1 MMDGPFLHLGCDMN
15 ERCQKAASATN
26 LNEKFFHFF
35 GLRESPFSA
44 NQDPR
49 YLFSTRMVKQAWAEL
64 TCGIQTRNAF
74 AVLTGEAGT
83 GKTRLVRQ
91 LAEWLRQRETPTAF
105 IFNPQLHTD
114 DLFEFILAG
123 FGIPPGERCGTK
135 APMCLNNWLFAR
147 YRAGRTAVLI
157 VDEAQGLSTEMLESV
172 RLLLNLETAQ
182 EKLLQIV
189 LSGQPELNEKLNRPE
204 LRQLRQRI
212 TLRSWIRPLTLDE
225 THTYI
230 EHRLQIAGAGKESIF
245 LPEAVNAAYEYSRG
259 VPRVVNLLC
268 ENALIAGFAKAIKP
282 VPEEVVDE
290 VARKFQL
297 DGFQPNSQ
305 TDWRVFT
312 GPNLAAAEP
321 AIPLAA
327 SPKGDLLAFSE
338 RHANRGI
345 IHELSSL
352 SGGRAPADSGEHVME
367 IELFPAAS
375 ANCTREREG
384 TMKVLDRP
392 AAAPQQHAIQG
403 RNERALH
410 LLAIRARG
418 QLKSMGSLMKNLFSL
433 HRLSGWKSKFIALA
447 DIFHEWRRM
456 GASLLRMKNSFSPHR
471 LSGWKTKFIALA
483 EIFHEWRRM
492 RASLLRWLR
501 QPVQMPR
508 HYH

>member
-1 MMDGPFLHLGCDMN
+1 MN

-26 LNEKFFHFF
+26 INEKFFHFF

-114 DLFEFILAG
+114 DLFEFILAD
-123 FGIPPGERCGTK
+123 FGIPPGERRGTN
-135 APMCLNNWLFAR
+135 AQICLNNWLLAR
-147 YRAGRTAVLI
+147 YRAGGTAVLI
-157 VDEAQGLSTEMLESV
+157 VDEAQGLSPVVLESI

-212 TLRSWIRPLTLDE
+212 TLRSRTRPLTLDE

-230 EHRLQIAGAGKESIF
+230 EHRLHIAGAGREFIF

-305 TDWRVFT
+305 TEDWRVFT

-327 SPKGDLLAFSE
+327 SPKVDLVAFSE
-338 RHANRGI
+338 RHGNRET

-352 SGGRAPADSGEHVME
+352 SGGHAPADSGEHVME
-367 IELFPAAS
+367 IELFPVAS
-375 ANCTREREG
+375 ANCTSEREG
-384 TMKVLDRP
+384 TMKALDRP
-392 AAAPQQHAIQG
+392 AAAPQLRAIPG

-418 QLKSMGSLMKNLFSL
+418 QLKRMSSL
-433 HRLSGWKSKFIALA
+433 
-447 DIFHEWRRM
+447 
-456 GASLLRMKNSFSPHR
+456 MKNSFSPHR
-471 LSGWKTKFIALA
+471 LSGWKTKLVALA

-501 QPVQMPR
+501 QPVQLPR

>member
-1 MMDGPFLHLGCDMN
+1 MGVDGRSGKQSEDDWHSGCDMD
-15 ERCQKAASATN
+15 ERREKPASTTDIN
-26 LNEKFFHFF
+26 KKFLDFF

-49 YLFSTRMVKQAWAEL
+49 YSFSTRMVKQAWADL
-64 TCGIQTRNAF
+64 ISGIQTRNAF
-74 AVLTGEAGT
+74 AALTGETGT

-91 LAEWLRQRETPTAF
+91 LAEWLRQQETPTAF

-114 DLFEFILAG
+114 DLFEFMLAD
-123 FGIPPGERCGTK
+123 FGIPPGERRGTK
-135 APMCLNNWLFAR
+135 PLICLNNWLFAR

-157 VDEAQGLSTEMLESV
+157 VDEAQGLSTEVLESI

-212 TLRSWIRPLTLDE
+212 TLRSWTRPLTLDE
-225 THTYI
+225 THSYI
-230 EHRLQIAGAGKESIF
+230 GHRLHIAGAGREFVF
-245 LPEAVNAAYEYSRG
+245 LPDAVNAAYDYSRG

-282 VPEEVVDE
+282 VPEEVVDD
-290 VARKFQL
+290 VARRFQL
-297 DGFQPNSQ
+297 DRSRPNSQ
-305 TDWRVFT
+305 PEDWRVFAS
-312 GPNLAAAEP
+312 PNIAAAEP
-321 AIPLAA
+321 AIRLAA
-327 SPKGDLLAFSE
+327 SPKRGILAFSE
-338 RHANRGI
+338 RHGNRET
-345 IHELSSL
+345 IHGLSSL
-352 SGGRAPADSGEHVME
+352 SGRRAPANSDDHVME
-367 IELFPAAS
+367 IELVSVAS
-375 ANCTREREG
+375 ANCTREQEG

-392 AAAPQQHAIQG
+392 AAAPQQQAIQG
-403 RNERALH
+403 RNERALD

-418 QLKSMGSLMKNLFSL
+418 QLKRMGSMMGNLFSP
-433 HRLSGWKSKFIALA
+433 HRLYGWKTKLIALA
-447 DIFHEWRRM
+447 DIF
-456 GASLLRMKNSFSPHR
+456 S
-471 LSGWKTKFIALA
+471 
-483 EIFHEWRRM
+483 EWRRM

>member
-1 MMDGPFLHLGCDMN
+1 MD
-15 ERCQKAASATN
+15 EQCQKPASTTN
-26 LNEKFFHFF
+26 INEKFFDFF
-35 GLRESPFSA
+35 GLRENPFSA

-49 YLFSTRMVKQAWAEL
+49 YSFSTRMVKQAWAEL

-114 DLFEFILAG
+114 DLFEFMLAD
-123 FGIPPGERCGTK
+123 FGIPPGERRGTK
-135 APMCLNNWLFAR
+135 PLMCLNNWLFAR

-157 VDEAQGLSTEMLESV
+157 VDEAQGLSTEVLESI

-189 LSGQPELNEKLNRPE
+189 LSGQPELNDKLNRPE

-212 TLRSWIRPLTLDE
+212 TLRSWTRPLTLDE
-225 THTYI
+225 THAYI
-230 EHRLQIAGAGKESIF
+230 QHRLHIAGAGREFIL

-259 VPRVVNLLC
+259 VPRVLNLLC

-290 VARKFQL
+290 VARRFQL
-297 DGFQPNSQ
+297 DRSRPNSQ
-305 TDWRVFT
+305 TEDWRFFAS
-312 GPNLAAAEP
+312 PNLAAADP
-321 AIPLAA
+321 AIRLAP

-338 RHANRGI
+338 QHGNMET
-345 IHELSSL
+345 IHGLSSI
-352 SGGRAPADSGEHVME
+352 SGGRAPADSDEHVME
-367 IELFPAAS
+367 IELALVAS
-375 ANCTREREG
+375 ANCTRKQEG

-392 AAAPQQHAIQG
+392 AAAPQQRAIPG

-410 LLAIRARG
+410 LLAIRVRG
-418 QLKSMGSLMKNLFSL
+418 QIKRMGSLMENL
-433 HRLSGWKSKFIALA
+433 
-447 DIFHEWRRM
+447 
-456 GASLLRMKNSFSPHR
+456 FSPHR
-471 LSGWKTKFIALA
+471 LSEWKTKLIALA
-483 EIFHEWRRM
+483 DIFHEWRRM

>member
-1 MMDGPFLHLGCDMN
+1 MD
-15 ERCQKAASATN
+15 ERCQKPASTTDI
-26 LNEKFFHFF
+26 NENKKFFDFF

-64 TCGIQTRNAF
+64 TCGIQTRNTF
-74 AVLTGEAGT
+74 AALTGEAGT

-114 DLFEFILAG
+114 DLFEFMLTE
-123 FGIPPGERCGTK
+123 FGIPAGERRGTK

-157 VDEAQGLSTEMLESV
+157 VDEAQGLSTEVLESI

-212 TLRSWIRPLTLDE
+212 TLRSWTRPLTLDE

-230 EHRLQIAGAGKESIF
+230 EHRLHIAGAGREFIF

-259 VPRVVNLLC
+259 VPRVLNLLC

-297 DGFQPNSQ
+297 DRSNPNSQ
-305 TDWRVFT
+305 TEDWRVFT
-312 GPNLAAAEP
+312 SPNLAAAEP
-321 AIPLAA
+321 AIRLAA
-327 SPKGDLLAFSE
+327 SSKGDLIAFSE
-338 RHANRGI
+338 RHGNRET
-345 IHELSSL
+345 IHGLSNL
-352 SGGRAPADSGEHVME
+352 SGGRAPADSDPHVME
-367 IELFPAAS
+367 IELAPLAS
-375 ANCTREREG
+375 ANCTGEQEG
-384 TMKVLDRP
+384 TIKVLNRP
-392 AAAPQQHAIQG
+392 SAAPQQQAIQG

-418 QLKSMGSLMKNLFSL
+418 QLEHMGSLMENL
-433 HRLSGWKSKFIALA
+433 
-447 DIFHEWRRM
+447 
-456 GASLLRMKNSFSPHR
+456 FSPHR
-471 LSGWKTKFIALA
+471 LSVWKTKLIALA
-483 EIFHEWRRM
+483 DIFHEWRRM

-501 QPVQMPR
+501 QPLQMPR

>member
-1 MMDGPFLHLGCDMN
+1 LGCDMN
-15 ERCQKAASATN
+15 EQCQKAASTTN
-26 LNEKFFHFF
+26 INEKFFHFF

-114 DLFEFILAG
+114 DLFEFMLAD
-123 FGIPPGERCGTK
+123 FGIPPGERRGTK
-135 APMCLNNWLFAR
+135 PPMCLNNWLFAR

-157 VDEAQGLSTEMLESV
+157 VDEAQGLSTEMLESI

-212 TLRSWIRPLTLDE
+212 TLRSWTRPLTLDE

-230 EHRLQIAGAGKESIF
+230 EHRLHIAGAGRDFIF

-268 ENALIAGFAKAIKP
+268 ENALIAGFAKAIRP

-297 DGFQPNSQ
+297 DRSGPNSQ
-305 TDWRVFT
+305 PEDWRVFT
-312 GPNLAAAEP
+312 SPNLAAAEP
-321 AIPLAA
+321 AICLAA
-327 SPKGDLLAFSE
+327 SPKGDLIAFSE
-338 RHANRGI
+338 QHGNRET
-345 IHELSSL
+345 IHGLSSL
-352 SGGRAPADSGEHVME
+352 SDGRAPADSDEHVME
-367 IELFPAAS
+367 IELFSVAS
-375 ANCTREREG
+375 ANCTNEQEG

-392 AAAPQQHAIQG
+392 AAVPRQQAIQG
-403 RNERALH
+403 RKERALH

-418 QLKSMGSLMKNLFSL
+418 QLGHMRSLMENL
-433 HRLSGWKSKFIALA
+433 
-447 DIFHEWRRM
+447 
-456 GASLLRMKNSFSPHR
+456 FSPHR
-471 LSGWKTKFIALA
+471 LSGWKAKLIALA
-483 EIFHEWRRM
+483 DIFHEWRRM

-501 QPVQMPR
+501 QPLQMPR
-508 HYH
+508 HFQ